1 MKFYC
6 SKCQNFLAFN
16 TPHGSLFLVFG
27 VPNAKYLAFGTLDEN
42 ALKAFTTPKLLFHI
56 LKTLKNKK
64 IKPTLS
70 GTEDYNQTI
79 KVGPC
84 QFAKRFWELLL
95 QGVKCQQRISTSFYQ
110 NWAISRA
117 AKVLLNH
124 WKVVSNC
131 RLHEVSLLCKPL
143 GAPCWSRGTEEARLA
158 KR

>member
-1 MKFYC
+1 MKFYY

-16 TPHGSLFLVFG
+16 TPHDSLFLVFG
-27 VPNAKYLAFGTLDEN
+27 VPNAKYLAFGTLDGN
-42 ALKAFTTPKLLFHI
+42 ALKAFTIPKLLFHI

-70 GTEDYNQTI
+70 RTEDYNQTI

-110 NWAISRA
+110 N
-117 AKVLLNH
+117 
-124 WKVVSNC
+124 
-131 RLHEVSLLCKPL
+131 
-143 GAPCWSRGTEEARLA
+143 
-158 KR
+158 